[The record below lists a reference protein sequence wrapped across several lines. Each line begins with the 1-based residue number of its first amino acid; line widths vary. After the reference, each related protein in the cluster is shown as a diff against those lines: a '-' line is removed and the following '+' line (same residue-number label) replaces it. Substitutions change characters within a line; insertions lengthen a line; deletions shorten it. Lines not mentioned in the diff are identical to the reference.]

1 MGSEKWGQGTV
12 GTGSLLLAGWHL
24 LGVFLCAQSTQVS
37 ITALGMCL
45 LAIRL
50 LQIPLRNRKLLLS
63 SF

>member
-24 LGVFLCAQSTQVS
+24 LVFLCAQSTQVS

-45 LAIRL
+45 LAIGL